1 MHLHSLQNRTEQI
14 AKCSLFYMFLKL
26 VEINLIYFD
35 NLRILF
41 ISIVL
46 GNFIIIRHDETKES
60 TNVTKFLPC
69 GLQHPT
75 GVLLCEMNQI
85 QNPKSERS
93 GYGCIGECHASCRPK
108 TTYEQ

>member
-1 MHLHSLQNRTEQI
+1 MLAFLHVSEARGN
-14 AKCSLFYMFLKL
+14 K
-26 VEINLIYFD
+26 FD

-46 GNFIIIRHDETKES
+46 GKFIIIRHNETKES